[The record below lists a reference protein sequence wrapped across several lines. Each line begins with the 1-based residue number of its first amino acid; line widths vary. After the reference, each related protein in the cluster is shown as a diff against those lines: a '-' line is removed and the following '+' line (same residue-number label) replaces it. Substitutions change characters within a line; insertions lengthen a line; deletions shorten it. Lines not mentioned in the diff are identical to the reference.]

1 MLEHAV
7 KIGRVTAVDGA
18 SVKGL
23 LIEAEGV
30 ESENGSGAA
39 SGYDWAQIGSMV
51 KVRTRK
57 SSVFGVIGNIATT
70 DISLEGG
77 GKEKHL
83 ITIDLVGE
91 SFDEGEGEQ
100 ALSFQRGVSC
110 YPVIGEEIFTTTK
123 AELQSVYAEPNQSN
137 VRIGTIYPDYE
148 LPAYLMTDNVL
159 GKHFAILGS
168 TGSGKSCSTTLIL
181 RSILSH
187 HPNGHIVMLD
197 PHDEYATAFG
207 DLAYVLHPDRFQLPY
222 WLLNFE
228 EITEV
233 LIDSQAPDSRTQVE
247 ILKTAI
253 LNAKIKHAENSDYGK
268 NVTVDT
274 PVPYSLN
281 ELIQHINTLQGR
293 LEKPEGA
300 APYMR
305 LKSRLDNLR
314 GDKRFDFMFSGLFV
328 RDNLVDIISNLLRIP
343 VDGKPISIVDLS
355 GIPSE
360 ITDVVVSVMCRII
373 FDFALWSVPA
383 QALPVLVVCEEA
395 HRYIP
400 VDDSLGFGPTKRAIT
415 RIAMEGRKYGVSLCL
430 VSQRPS
436 QLSPNI
442 LSQCN
447 TLFSLRLTNEAD
459 QDVVQRALPEHAL
472 GLLNALPALRTQE
485 AVAVGEGMSLP
496 TRLRFDDLPENRR
509 PKSGSAPFSKAWE
522 RSDENRAFVEMNV
535 GRWRDQVRFER
546 EEDEDL
552 EGLLGKGAEVP
563 EETGPAPEE
572 PRSSILRKE
581 EPKQSIFRDKDA
593 PAAPG
598 KSGILKAD
606 S

>member
-1 MLEHAV
+1 MLEQAV
-7 KIGRVTAVDGA
+7 KIGRVIAIDGA
-18 SVKGL
+18 KVGGI
-23 LIEAEGV
+23 LIAVGGEGP
-30 ESENGSGAA
+30 ENGSGNGSENGSGS
-39 SGYDWAQIGSMV
+39 SGKYDHAQIGTMV

-57 SSVFGVIGNIATT
+57 SSVFGVIGDISTT
-70 DISLEGG
+70 DLSLDEPDN
-77 GKEKHL
+77 EKHL
-83 ITIDLVGE
+83 ISIDLVGE
-91 SFDEGEGEQ
+91 SFDDGESD
-100 ALSFQRGVSC
+100 AAISFQRGVSC

-123 AELQSVYAEPNQSN
+123 SELQSIYAEPNQSN

-168 TGSGKSCSTTLIL
+168 TGSGKSCATTLIL

-197 PHDEYATAFG
+197 PHDEYAAAFG

-233 LIDSQAPDSRTQVE
+233 LIDKQAPDSRTQVE

-253 LNAKIKHAENSDYGK
+253 LQAKLKHAENSDYGK
-268 NVTVDT
+268 NITVDT

-281 ELIQHINTLQGR
+281 ELIQHINALLGR

-300 APYMR
+300 APYIR

-328 RDNLVDIISNLLRIP
+328 RDNLVDIVSNLLRIP

-436 QLSPNI
+436 ELSTNI

-447 TLFSLRLTNEAD
+447 TLFALRMSNERD
-459 QDVVQRALPEHAL
+459 QEIVRCALPENAH
-472 GLLNALPALRTQE
+472 GLLGALPSLRTQE
-485 AVAVGEGMSLP
+485 AIVVGEGVALP
-496 TRLRFDDLPENRR
+496 VRLRFDDLDEANR
-509 PKSGSAPFSKAWE
+509 PKSGSAEFSTRWQNE
-522 RSDENRAFVEMNV
+522 DQTRAFVEDTV
-535 GRWRDQVRFER
+535 ERWRAQ
-546 EEDEDL
+546 
-552 EGLLGKGAEVP
+552 
-563 EETGPAPEE
+563 
-572 PRSSILRKE
+572 
-581 EPKQSIFRDKDA
+581 FR
-593 PAAPG
+593 
-598 KSGILKAD
+598 
-606 S
+606 

>member
-1 MLEHAV
+1 MLEHSV

-18 SVKGL
+18 TVRGL
-23 LIEAEGV
+23 LQK
-30 ESENGSGAA
+30 SEDADLETGHGR
-39 SGYDWAQIGSMV
+39 AQIGSMV

-57 SSVFGVIGNIATT
+57 SSVFGVISDITT
-70 DISLEGG
+70 TELSLDGAEE
-77 GKEKHL
+77 EKHL
-83 ITIDLVGE
+83 IAIDMVGE
-91 SFDEGEGEQ
+91 SFDEGEGEGAGAQ

-110 YPVIGEEIFTTTK
+110 YPSLGEEIFTTTK
-123 AELQSVYAEPNQSN
+123 AELQAIFAQPNQSN

-233 LIDSQAPDSRTQVE
+233 LIDKQAPDSRTQME

-253 LNAKIKHAENSDYGK
+253 LQAKIKHAENSDYGT

-300 APYMR
+300 SPYMR

-328 RDNLVDIISNLLRIP
+328 RDNLVDILSNLLRIP

-360 ITDVVVSVMCRII
+360 VTDVVVSVMCRII

-472 GLLNALPALRTQE
+472 GLLNALPSLRTQE
-485 AVAVGEGMSLP
+485 AVAVGEGLALP
-496 TRLRFDDLPENRR
+496 TRLRFDDLPANRR

-522 RSDENRAFVEMNV
+522 RSDENRTFVEKNV
-535 GRWRDQVRFER
+535 ARWRDQVRFEKPA
-546 EEDEDL
+546 EDELD
-552 EGLLGKGAEVP
+552 GLLGKGLAQP
-563 EETGPAPEE
+563 EDEKPGIPQEDSKPSIFREKQE
-572 PRSSILRKE
+572 PVAQKKPSILRT
-581 EPKQSIFRDKDA
+581 
-593 PAAPG
+593 
-598 KSGILKAD
+598 D

>member
-1 MLEHAV
+1 MQDEAL
-7 KIGRVTAVDGA
+7 KIGHIIAVDG
-18 SVKGL
+18 SKVTGL
-23 LIEAEGV
+23 LESGASQTSAEGGPRSPAL
-30 ESENGSGAA
+30 ER
-39 SGYDWAQIGSMV
+39 AQLGSMV
-51 KVRTRK
+51 SIRTRK
-57 SSVFGVIGNIATT
+57 SSVFGMIASLSTT
-70 DISLEGG
+70 DRSLNSPET
-77 GKEKHL
+77 EKHL
-83 ITIDLVGE
+83 VEIDLVGE
-91 SFDEGEGEQ
+91 SFNEAFDDGAG
-100 ALSFQRGVSC
+100 FKRGVSC
-110 YPVIGEEIFTTTK
+110 YPVIDEEIFTATK
-123 AELQSVYAEPNQSN
+123 TELQSVYAEPNESN
-137 VRIGTIYPDYE
+137 VRIGTVYPDYE
-148 LPAYLMTDNVL
+148 LPAYLVTDQVL

-207 DLAYVLHPDRFQLPY
+207 DLAHVIRPDSFELPY

-228 EITEV
+228 EIVEV
-233 LIDSQAPDSRTQVE
+233 LIDKETPDARMQAE

-253 LNAKIKHAENSDYGK
+253 LQAKLKHAASHRYEQHI
-268 NVTVDT
+268 TVDT

-281 ELIQHINTLQGR
+281 ELIQHINYLQGR

-300 APYMR
+300 GPYLR

-314 GDKRFDFMFSGLFV
+314 GDKRFHFMFSGLFV
-328 RDNLVDIISNLLRIP
+328 RDSLTDIISGLLRIP

-360 ITDVVVSVMCRII
+360 ITDVTVSVMCRMI
-373 FDFALWSVPA
+373 FDFALWSVPS

-400 VDDSLGFGPTKRAIT
+400 VDETLGFGPTKRAIT

-459 QDVVQRALPEHAL
+459 QDVVRRALPEHAM
-472 GLLNALPALRTQE
+472 GLMNALPALRTQE
-485 AVAVGEGMSLP
+485 AVAVGEGLSLP
-496 TRLRFDDLPENRR
+496 TRIRFDDLPANRR

-522 RSDENRAFVEMNV
+522 RSDENRDFVKKNV
-535 GRWRDQVRFER
+535 SRWRDQVRFET
-546 EEDEDL
+546 
-552 EGLLGKGAEVP
+552 P
-563 EETGPAPEE
+563 EEKRAGLQREAEAEAE
-572 PRSSILRKE
+572 PKPRPSILR
-581 EPKQSIFRDKDA
+581 
-593 PAAPG
+593 
-598 KSGILKAD
+598 
-606 S
+606 